1 MTGASRSTA
10 RTVWL
15 GVAALAVIVFS
26 VFPLFVMLSTAV
38 DPAANAGGRDVLPD
52 GFTLAHFREVLTGT
66 RFPRFLANSLLVAV
80 VTVLV
85 SGLLALLAA
94 VAVARFRFRG
104 RTKVL
109 LMILI
114 IQMVPM
120 EALVIPLFIQA
131 RNLQLLNSL
140 LGLSVIYIAFS
151 LSFAIWTL
159 RGFVAAVPVELEE
172 AAYLDGASWWQTFW
186 RIIFPLV
193 APGLVAVSVF
203 SFILAWNEFI
213 FALSFMSDSE
223 KYTAAVGLR
232 TFFTR
237 SGTNWGAVMAASS
250 IITLPVLIF
259 FVAVQSRLSTGLMSG
274 ATKG

>member
-1 MTGASRSTA
+1 MSGPGAT
-10 RTVWL
+10 L
-15 GVAALAVIVFS
+15 GRKAWLAVGAVIVVVFS

-38 DPAANAGGRDVLPD
+38 DPAANAGGRDVLPA
-52 GFTLAHFREVLTGT
+52 GFTLDHFHSVLTGT

-80 VTVLV
+80 ITVV
-85 SGLLALLAA
+85 ASGFLALLAA

-237 SGTNWGAVMAASS
+237 SGTDWGSVMAASS